1 MSEAKEYLMGVK
13 LLDAQINM
21 RLNELDML
29 KDKLKHITP
38 VLQQDKVDSIGGTQD
53 RMAQTIAKIVDMEQ
67 AINADID
74 RYVDLKNT
82 AMAMLDKMKNP
93 TYMTVLH
100 RRYFLHHTWPK
111 IAADMGYATERGAT
125 KLHGRALQAFQK
137 VLREEKQGANP

>member
-21 RLNELDML
+21 RLNELDVL

-38 VLQQDKVDSIGGTQD
+38 VLQQDKVDSGGGTQD
-53 RMAQTIAKIVDMEQ
+53 RMAQTIATIVDMEQ

-74 RYVDLKNT
+74 RYADMKKT
-82 AMAMLDKMKNP
+82 AMAMLDKMDNP

-100 RRYFLHHTWPK
+100 RRYFLHHSFER
-111 IAADMGYATERGAT
+111 IASDMNYSWRWVC
-125 KLHGRALQAFQK
+125 KLHGRALQAFDK
-137 VLREEKQGANP
+137 LLKDKEE